1 VAFVFSLMAFEP
13 PFVAALNH
21 LLDAEPWA
29 RERLAAFAESILE
42 LRPAALPPMRLA
54 ITSAGHLRPAP
65 PAAPASLL
73 LKFGPEA
80 VPAMLKGEDHLLRAV
95 HTEGDSRL
103 ANEVLFL
110 VRYLRWDAEEDLS
123 RVLGDVAAHRLAATA
138 RDFFDSQRHALA
150 RTAESLVD
158 YLLEER
164 QLVAHASAFE
174 DHRLAVAQLR
184 DAIERLEKRVDRL
197 AG

>member
-1 VAFVFSLMAFEP
+1 MAFVFSLMAFEP
-13 PFVAALNH
+13 PVVAALNH

-29 RERLAAFAESILE
+29 RQRLAAFAESIVE
-42 LRPAALPPMRLA
+42 LRPAALPQMRLA
-54 ITSAGHLRPAP
+54 ITSDGRLRPAP
-65 PAAPASLL
+65 PGEPASLV

-103 ANEVLFL
+103 ANEVLLL

-123 RVLGDVAAHRLAATA
+123 KVLGDVAAHRVAATT
-138 RDFFDSQRHALA
+138 RDFFASQRQALA
-150 RTAESLVD
+150 RTAESIVD

-164 QLVAHASAFE
+164 QLVTHAATFE
-174 DHRLAVAQLR
+174 EHRFAVAQLR

>member
-1 VAFVFSLMAFEP
+1 VAFVFSLMAFELP
-13 PFVAALNH
+13 VVAALNH

-29 RERLAAFAESILE
+29 RARLAAFAESILE
-42 LRPAALPPMRLA
+42 LRPAGLPPMRLA
-54 ITSAGHLRPAP
+54 ITRDGHLRPAP
-65 PAAPASLL
+65 PGEPASLV

-80 VPAMLKGEDHLLRAV
+80 VPAMLRGEDHLLRAV
-95 HTEGDSRL
+95 DTEGDSRL

-110 VRYLRWDAEEDLS
+110 VRYLRWDAEEDLA

-138 RDFFDSQRHALA
+138 RGFFDSQRQALA
-150 RTAESLVD
+150 RTAESFAD

-164 QLVAHASAFE
+164 QLVTHASAFE
-174 DHRLAVAQLR
+174 DHRFAVAQLR

>member
-13 PFVAALNH
+13 PFAAALNH
-21 LLDAEPWA
+21 LLAAEPWA
-29 RERLAAFAESILE
+29 RKRLAAFAESILE
-42 LRPAALPPMRLA
+42 LRPSALPPMRLA
-54 ITSAGHLRPAP
+54 ITSDGHLRPAP
-65 PAAPASLL
+65 LGEPASLV

-103 ANEVLFL
+103 ASEVLFL

-123 RVLGDVAAHRLAATA
+123 KVLGDAAAHRVAAGA
-138 RDFFDSQRHALA
+138 RDFFDSQRQALA
-150 RTAESLVD
+150 RTAESLAD

-164 QLVAHASAFE
+164 RLVTHAAAFE